1 MSGSRKKNRGPALL
15 KRGPIAR
22 KVIATLGK
30 ERRRR
35 TIDFSALKLGA
46 EKAEELERGVISETE
61 MREYDPLHAV
71 YIYAQNTMSVLVE
84 QITELPMCAALTD
97 AYAAAEE
104 EYMPSGPPMSPL
116 TGSYFFCWG
125 VFDSAVGQQKETLGT
140 VAIDL
145 CRAIGT
151 EPSLVRLFE
160 HMQASRMGLY
170 VHEGVDGPHVMLRE
184 FVTGTLHRCISPAGY
199 LGQPGEMW
207 FVRVLPEPFESLHM
221 GYSLV
226 FNTPYVIG
234 RYNGHFKPANPA
246 EWQAFLDRAIP
257 ETGIANNGEAYSHLL
272 KYGLSR
278 TYWNDYLMDAYVN
291 HRPDVIMLA
300 GIPDVPASLP
310 QSRENEPRSR
320 RKGA

>member
-1 MSGSRKKNRGPALL
+1 MSGSIEKKRNPAGL

-22 KVIATLGK
+22 KVIAALER

-35 TIDFSALKLGA
+35 VIDFSALKLGA
-46 EKAEELERGVISETE
+46 ERAEELERGVISETD

-71 YIYAQNTMSVLVE
+71 YIYAQNKMSVIVE
-84 QITELPMCAALTD
+84 QIADIPMCADLAKTYND
-97 AYAAAEE
+97 AEDA
-104 EYMPSGPPMSPL
+104 YMPSGPPMSPL

-125 VFDSAVGQQKETLGT
+125 VFDSAVGQEKETLGS

-145 CRAIGT
+145 CRAVGT
-151 EPSLVRLFE
+151 EPNLVRLFE
-160 HMQASRMGLY
+160 HLQASRMGLY

-199 LGQPGEMW
+199 MGSPGEIW
-207 FVRVLPEPFESLHM
+207 FVRILPEPYESLPM

-234 RYNGHFKPANPA
+234 QYNGGFAPADHG
-246 EWQAFLDRAIP
+246 EWQAFLDRTIP
-257 ETGIANNGEAYSHLL
+257 KTGNSDAGEAYAHLL

-278 TYWNDYLMDAYVN
+278 HYWNDYLMDAYVN
-291 HRPDVIMLA
+291 HRHDMIMLA
-300 GIPDVPASLP
+300 GIPDLPASLP
-310 QSRENEPRSR
+310 HARGN
-320 RKGA
+320 GA

>member
-1 MSGSRKKNRGPALL
+1 MSGSIEKKRSPAGL

-22 KVIATLGK
+22 KVIAALEK

-35 TIDFSALKLGA
+35 VIDFSALKLGA
-46 EKAEELERGVISETE
+46 ERAEELERGVISETD

-71 YIYAQNTMSVLVE
+71 YVYAQNKMSVIVE
-84 QITELPMCAALTD
+84 QIADLPMCAELAD
-97 AYAAAEE
+97 AYSAAED

-116 TGSYFFCWG
+116 TRSYFCCWG
-125 VFDSAVGQQKETLGT
+125 VFDLAAGKEKETLGT
-140 VAIDL
+140 VAIEL

-151 EPSLVRLFE
+151 EPSLVSLFE

-170 VHEGVDGPHVMLRE
+170 VHEGADGPHVMLRE

-199 LGQPGEMW
+199 MGSPGEIW
-207 FVRVLPEPFESLHM
+207 FVRILPEPYESLPM

-234 RYNGHFKPANPA
+234 RYNGRFVPADPQ
-246 EWQAFLDRAIP
+246 EWQGFLERAMP
-257 ETGIANNGEAYSHLL
+257 ETGIAEPCAAYSHLL

-278 TYWNDYLMDAYVN
+278 NYWNDYLMNAYVN
-291 HRPDVIMLA
+291 HEHDMIMLA
-300 GIPDVPASLP
+300 GIPDMTGSLP
-310 QSRENEPRSR
+310 HARQDEL
-320 RKGA
+320 

>member
-1 MSGSRKKNRGPALL
+1 MSGSIEEKRTPAST

-22 KVIATLGK
+22 KVIAALER

-35 TIDFSALKLGA
+35 VIDFSALKLGA
-46 EKAEELERGVISETE
+46 ERAEELERGVITETD

-71 YIYAQNTMSVLVE
+71 YIYAQNKMSVFVE
-84 QITELPMCAALTD
+84 QIADLPMCAELAD
-97 AYAAAEE
+97 AYSKAEE

-116 TGSYFFCWG
+116 TRSYFCCWG
-125 VFDSAVGQQKETLGT
+125 VFDSAAGTAKETLGS

-145 CRAIGT
+145 CKAIGT

-184 FVTGTLHRCISPAGY
+184 LVTGTLHRCISPAGY
-199 LGQPGEMW
+199 MGNRGEIW
-207 FVRVLPEPFESLHM
+207 FVRILPEPYESLPM

-234 RYNGHFKPANPA
+234 RYDGDFRPADLS
-246 EWQAFLDRAIP
+246 EWHAFLERTMP
-257 ETGIANNGEAYSHLL
+257 KTGIAEAGDAYAHLL

-278 TYWNDYLMDAYVN
+278 RYWNDYLMDAYVN
-291 HRPDVIMLA
+291 HRHDMVMLA
-300 GIPDVPASLP
+300 GIPDLPASLP
-310 QSRENEPRSR
+310 HARGN
-320 RKGA
+320 GA